1 MADDPT
7 TTSFQLLKRMARGEV
22 PPPPVAQL
30 IGLELVEVD
39 AGRAVF
45 RLRADQRHTNPMG
58 TVHGGVLCDLADAA
72 MGCAFASSIAAGETY
87 TTLELAINF
96 LKPVWSGLLTATGRL
111 VKRTRKIGL
120 TEAEIT
126 DEKGS
131 LVAKAKSTCLILE
144 GEDAKGR

>member
-1 MADDPT
+1 M
-7 TTSFQLLKRMARGEV
+7 SEQKSSGLHLLQRMIDGEI

-39 AGRAVF
+39 AAHAVF
-45 RLRADQRHTNPMG
+45 RLRAEQRHTNPMG
-58 TVHGGVLCDLADAA
+58 TIHGGVLCDLADAA
-72 MGCAFASSIAAGETY
+72 MGCAFATTMAAGQTY

-96 LKPVWSGLLTATGRL
+96 LKPVWAGTLTATGRV
-111 VKRTRKIGL
+111 VKRTRKVGL
-120 TEAEIT
+120 TEADIV

-131 LVAKAKSTCLILE
+131 LVARAKSTCLILE